1 MLMIIVALA
10 FMGYFVVPGGHFL
23 PGTTVESFLHTSI
36 IIPVDLE
43 YVRNM
48 AENTEEKVAVENSWV
63 ENTFKHWSEL
73 TNLTGVNAKRF
84 ALEQTLHKASLMGIE
99 DWDKVRT
106 PGEIADFIL
115 KTVPGQVDWW
125 LTRRHELRI
134 LEQNKHDTGF
144 RRVFMVKNELAKRIK
159 K

>member
-1 MLMIIVALA
+1 
-10 FMGYFVVPGGHFL
+10 
-23 PGTTVESFLHTSI
+23 
-36 IIPVDLE
+36 
-43 YVRNM
+43 M

-115 KTVPGQVDWW
+115 KTVPEQVDWW

-134 LEQNKHDTGF
+134 LEQNRYDLGF